1 MAVSLMNGTNGSC
14 VDHDITC
21 RRPIS
26 FNELY
31 PTTPPMYD
39 YFDPSND
46 PTIQCQP
53 CPCTEMEHSTTTG
66 TPMSTTDYHT
76 SQYPHVPI
84 SNEPTE
90 SNTNSPQI
98 SNVIKERDNLWVIAI
113 SLGVLVGI
121 LSVLLVVVTSGWVW
135 TCWTMK
141 RTKATTPEHVRYTND
156 NNNLDHLGDL
166 LIVYLLKL
174 CT

>member
-14 VDHDITC
+14 VDHGITC
-21 RRPIS
+21 GRPIS

-39 YFDPSND
+39 YSDPSDD
-46 PTIQCQP
+46 PITQCQP
-53 CPCTEMEHSTTTG
+53 CSYTEMEHSMTTG

-76 SQYPHVPI
+76 SQYPYVPT
-84 SNEPTE
+84 SNDPTE

-98 SNVIKERDNLWVIAI
+98 SNAIKERDNLRVIAI

-121 LSVLLVVVTSGWVW
+121 LAVLLVVMISGWVW
-135 TCWTMK
+135 TC
-141 RTKATTPEHVRYTND
+141 RTTKKIKATTPEYVRYTND
-156 NNNLDHLGDL
+156 NNL
-166 LIVYLLKL
+166 L
-174 CT
+174 